1 MYLSCPNVP
10 HTCEPTLSGCIS
22 WGEIKTSLDFLHTR
36 MQAMTQ
42 LESENLK
49 ITKINVSQPPKPV
62 PTQDLTVVS
71 EIKAAADRIDAFVKS
86 KQNRSKLRKML

>member
-10 HTCEPTLSGCIS
+10 HTCEPTLGSCIS

-36 MQAMTQ
+36 MQAMTE
-42 LESENLK
+42 LVSENLK
-49 ITKINVSQPPKPV
+49 VTKTNVSQQPQPV

-71 EIKAAADRIDAFVKS
+71 EIKAAVDR
-86 KQNRSKLRKML
+86 NRSKLRKDVVMP